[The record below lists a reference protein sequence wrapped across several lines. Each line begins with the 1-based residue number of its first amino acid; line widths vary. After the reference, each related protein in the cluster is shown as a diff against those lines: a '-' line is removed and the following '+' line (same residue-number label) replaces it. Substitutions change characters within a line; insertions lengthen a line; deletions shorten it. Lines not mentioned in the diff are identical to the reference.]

1 MITFGLL
8 LAMFGDW
15 TSSAVRRSIRRFI
28 VRTSP
33 RVASAVASEGAVPPG
48 ERRAIGFSPCIHEL
62 LIGLTVS
69 PRCAPHFVIESIRTA
84 RVEILPEGISADL
97 LDGADL
103 DWPRLSPGSF
113 LTITVRNLDKD
124 AAHDFRAAIWGV
136 AL

>member
-1 MITFGLL
+1 MLTFGLL
-8 LAMFGDW
+8 LAIFGDW
-15 TSSAVRRSIRRFI
+15 ASSVVRRSIRRFV

-33 RVASAVASEGAVPPG
+33 RMASAVASEGPVPPG
-48 ERRAIGFSPCIHEL
+48 ECRTIRFSPCVHEL
-62 LIGLTVS
+62 LIGLTIS
-69 PRCAPHFVIESIRTA
+69 PQYAPFFVIESIRTA
-84 RVEILPEGISADL
+84 RIEILPEGISADL

-103 DWPRLSPGSF
+103 DWQRLSPGSF